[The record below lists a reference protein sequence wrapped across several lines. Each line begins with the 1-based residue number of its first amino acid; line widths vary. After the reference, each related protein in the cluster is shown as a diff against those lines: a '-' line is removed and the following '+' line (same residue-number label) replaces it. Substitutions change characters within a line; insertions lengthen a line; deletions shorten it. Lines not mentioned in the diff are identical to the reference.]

1 MSLMVPIAKAFIL
14 FARKLG
20 KLRGPHITDWSL
32 VPIAKAFILL
42 GSLEN

>member
-1 MSLMVPIAKAFIL
+1 MTGPYSKHFY

-20 KLRGPHITDWSL
+20 KLREPHM